1 MLKENR
7 RKIEMGL
14 ISEKDRDF
22 LRKKFEEEL
31 IEDVKFVFFTQR
43 EGAIIMPSGECPYCK
58 TTHELLDELTSLS
71 PKLQLEIHDFLEEEE
86 LAKKLGIDKIPAL
99 TIQRPEKDYGVRFFG
114 IPSGYEFSSV
124 LEDIIDVSRG
134 ETSLSKD
141 TKEKLA
147 QINKNVRIQ
156 VFVTPTCPYCPK
168 AVRMAHMMAIESDYV
183 VGEMVEAIEFPHLSE
198 RYGVEGV
205 PKIVINDTVEFV
217 GAYPEE
223 AYLEYVLK
231 AVEI

>member
-1 MLKENR
+1 
-7 RKIEMGL
+7 MGL
-14 ISEKDRDF
+14 ISEKDKEF
-22 LRKKFEEEL
+22 LKKKFEQEL

-43 EGAIIMPSGECPYCK
+43 EGSIIMPSGECPYCK
-58 TTHELLDELTSLS
+58 TTHELLDELVALS
-71 PKLQLEIHDFLEEEE
+71 PKLSLEVHDFLEEEE
-86 LAKKLGIDKIPAL
+86 LAKKLKIDKIPAL
-99 TIQRPEKDYGVRFFG
+99 IIQRPDKNYGVRFFG

-134 ETSLSKD
+134 QTSLSQT

-147 QINKNVRIQ
+147 QINKDIHIQ

-168 AVRMAHMMAIESDYV
+168 AVRMAHMMAIESEYIIGD
-183 VGEMVEAIEFPHLSE
+183 MVEAIEFPHLSE

-205 PKIVINDTVEFV
+205 PKIVINDSVEFV

-223 AYLEYVLK
+223 AYLEYVLEAAK
-231 AVEI
+231 L

>member
-1 MLKENR
+1 
-7 RKIEMGL
+7 MGL

-22 LRKKFEEEL
+22 LKKKFEQEL

-58 TTHELLDELTSLS
+58 TTHELLDEIVTLS
-71 PKLQLEIHDFLEEEE
+71 PKLSLEVHDFLEEES
-86 LAKKLGIDKIPAL
+86 LAKELGIDKIPAL
-99 TIQRPEKDYGVRFFG
+99 IIQRPDKDYGIRFFG

-134 ETSLSKD
+134 ETSLSQATKD
-141 TKEKLA
+141 KLA
-147 QINKNVRIQ
+147 QIDKNVHIQ

-168 AVRMAHMMAIESDYV
+168 AVRMAHMMAIESDYIR
-183 VGEMVEAIEFPHLSE
+183 GDMVEAIEFPHLSE

-205 PKIVINDTVEFV
+205 PKTVINDSVEFV

-223 AYLEYVLK
+223 PFLEYVFQAIK
-231 AVEI
+231 AQ